1 MPRLLSAGLFCSYR
15 IHSARG
21 FRILIARV
29 SAGENESRPDGVVS
43 SLKLVD
49 HKKRHRRHRL
59 RPRAAASIGNSPWAR
74 LRALPTA
81 RQSRAGSCGVECKS
95 AVRDERNKKQ
105 ESLEVKFDP
114 EQIETHATEKKKAE
128 ITDNNARLRP
138 DRNLHST
145 RRD

>member
-1 MPRLLSAGLFCSYR
+1 MPRLLSPGLICPYR

-59 RPRAAASIGNSPWAR
+59 RPRAARLSAIRLGQAAR
-74 LRALPTA
+74 LVRRRGNREQKVVDLNAKVP
-81 RQSRAGSCGVECKS
+81 
-95 AVRDERNKKQ
+95 RDERTKKQ
-105 ESLEVKFDP
+105 EGLEVKVDP
-114 EQIETHATEKKKAE
+114 EADRDPCDGKEKSR
-128 ITDNNARLRP
+128 DNRQQRTTQA
-138 DRNLHST
+138 
-145 RRD
+145 